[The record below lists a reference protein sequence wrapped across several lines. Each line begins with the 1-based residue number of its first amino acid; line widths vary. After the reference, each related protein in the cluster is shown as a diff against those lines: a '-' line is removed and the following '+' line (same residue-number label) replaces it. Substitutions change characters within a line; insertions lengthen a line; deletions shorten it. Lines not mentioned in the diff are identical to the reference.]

1 MAPRSPRL
9 DDPEFT
15 RKIPVPG
22 LSSMQVS
29 ARDIIA
35 GDYANEYFCS
45 LTTVLQMAE
54 LGRSPVATLLAQ
66 FGMGRTPYRRFA
78 EVYPPETH
86 LHLASLQDPED
97 IAELDAVAASL
108 NELFAERRVTNAA
121 VKELLNRAGAVFDK
135 YKD

>member
-1 MAPRSPRL
+1 MAARSPRL

-22 LSSMQVS
+22 LSIMQVS
-29 ARDIIA
+29 ARDIVA
-35 GDYANEYFCS
+35 GDYPNEYFCS

-54 LGRSPVATLLAQ
+54 MERAPVATLLAQ
-66 FGMGRTPYRRFA
+66 FGMGKTPYRSFA

-108 NELFAERRVTNAA
+108 NEL
-121 VKELLNRAGAVFDK
+121 
-135 YKD
+135 

>member
-29 ARDIIA
+29 ARDLIA
-35 GDYANEYFCS
+35 GDYSNLYFNS
-45 LTTVLQMAE
+45 LTSVLRMVE
-54 LGRSPVATLLAQ
+54 DEEGQ
-66 FGMGRTPYRRFA
+66 FADVVDDFGIGRTPYRKFV

-86 LHLASLQDPED
+86 LHLAELQDPED
-97 IAELDAVAASL
+97 VAVLDAVAEEL
-108 NELFAERRVTNAA
+108 NELFAERKVTNVA
-121 VKELLNRAGAVFDK
+121 VKELLGRAAAVFDK
-135 YKD
+135 YRD